1 MAYVINPDGTIR
13 VVDVEYDSA
22 GNMRLKRTYG
32 EEDSYV
38 DNKKKPAARYGRPIE
53 VGTYSKKRKTPEVK
67 QSAIREKDDYVIKE
81 DGNHTFSKKMVE
93 EKDAHGKNS
102 SAVFSSAKDIDLFF
116 WDLIEKGKLID
127 IAMRFRLVASMKAEL
142 KDYFNER
149 CDFYEVYMSSS
160 NEAKEL
166 CKLSFHDKV
175 KSFLPKK
182 KISDTPSKCPNVEEY
197 IQDPQPHPYFFN
209 KEEIDLF
216 FWTRIRKNQ
225 SVDSFLRVRILASL
239 SDVELKRYFN
249 ERLEFFDWYGGASKA
264 TRKYYRTF
272 FEKKALRARQ
282 KSRGTYEPAIIMESP
297 KKKRKKSSDRMTG
310 NAPKNNSCTGK
321 RTPDNG
327 YIYGRSVNGASRQPK
342 YGYARDRYGRIQ
354 ERDHYNEDRHNEFK
368 RAQNNQRNYD
378 YSDYDSNDDH
388 DGAYNGWD

>member
-22 GNMRLKRTYG
+22 GNIRLKNNYG
-32 EEDSYV
+32 EDDPYV
-38 DNKKKPAARYGRPIE
+38 ENKKKPATRYDRPIE
-53 VGTYSKKRKTPEVK
+53 VGTYSKKRETPKVK
-67 QSAIREKDDYVIKE
+67 QSAIREKDNYVIIE
-81 DGNHTFSKKMVE
+81 DENYTPSKKPAE
-93 EKDAHGKNS
+93 QKDSHEKNS
-102 SAVFSSAKDIDLFF
+102 APVFSSAKDIDLFF
-116 WDLIEKGKLID
+116 WNLIEKGKPID
-127 IAMRFRLVASMKAEL
+127 IATRFRLVASMKAEL

-149 CDFYEVYMSSS
+149 CDFYEVYMSAS

-166 CKLSFHDKV
+166 CKMSFHDKV

-182 KISDTPSKCPNVEEY
+182 KISDTPSKSLNVKDNTQNPKSY
-197 IQDPQPHPYFFN
+197 PYFFS

-216 FWTRIRKNQ
+216 FWERIRKEQ
-225 SVDSFLRVRILASL
+225 SVDRFMRVRILASL
-239 SDVELKRYFN
+239 SDIELKRYFN
-249 ERLEFFDWYGGASKA
+249 ERLEYFDWYGGASKA
-264 TRKYYRTF
+264 TKKIYRTI

-282 KSRGTYEPAIIMESP
+282 KSRGNYEPAIIESP
-297 KKKRKKSSDRMTG
+297 KKKRKKSSDRMIG
-310 NAPKNNSCTGK
+310 NAPKNNSSAGK

-327 YIYGRSVNGASRQPK
+327 YIYGRSENGASRQPK